1 MTSCPW
7 NIYAEQ
13 LLPLG
18 YGHPLWYPEPVG
30 GREILI
36 GDVGWFRTNGQF
48 TPLFNVKS
56 SREGPVNQQI
66 GVPRGFTVFDSPGS
80 SSRTVFTNPNS
91 IMQRSLC
98 SRTVQTREVEAELS
112 AGSGD
117 IAASGSFA
125 FQTTAD
131 CGALVLL
138 EPPAESADIES
149 KRHIVNYMRRHFDS
163 WLDFVNGQEGM
174 GLGLE
179 EQDIL
184 FVSGTTKTTH
194 WGVAAF
200 QGNGS
205 ERKEGRISAQ
215 FTPYATA
222 SFSVS
227 LAHAS
232 MPRSHY
238 RYGPHPGQEASVPV
252 TMSMLS
258 QEVQPGLTA
267 IKRDQCLFIH
277 YYKMR
282 RRRPLPKF
290 AMRAAAGPHDLGP
303 GSSDP
308 GTSDSASIVS
318 GSPSPDFV
326 LDTLPDAEML
336 VDPVDHLL
344 KYILDHSNAQM
355 AVASDQDVIALLTD
369 LSGDVYEGILHAAPE
384 IEIDDL
390 GGWSMLVSESGMN
403 VWFF

>member
-13 LLPLG
+13 LFPLG

-56 SREGPVNQQI
+56 SREDPVNQQN
-66 GVPRGFTVFDSPGS
+66 GVPRGFTVFDSPG
-80 SSRTVFTNPNS
+80 SRTVFTNPNS

-112 AGSGD
+112 A
-117 IAASGSFA
+117 GSFA

-174 GLGLE
+174 SLGLE
-179 EQDIL
+179 EQDIV
-184 FVSGTTKTTH
+184 FVSGTMKTTH

-205 ERKEGRISAQ
+205 ERKEGRIIAQ

-222 SFSVS
+222 SLSVS
-227 LAHAS
+227 LANAS

-238 RYGPHPGQEASVPV
+238 RYGPHPAQEVSVP
-252 TMSMLS
+252 
-258 QEVQPGLTA
+258 
-267 IKRDQCLFIH
+267 RNQCLFIH

-290 AMRAAAGPHDLGP
+290 AMRAAAGPHDLG
-303 GSSDP
+303 SSTLWTTCSN
-308 GTSDSASIVS
+308 TS
-318 GSPSPDFV
+318 
-326 LDTLPDAEML
+326 
-336 VDPVDHLL
+336 
-344 KYILDHSNAQM
+344 
-355 AVASDQDVIALLTD
+355 
-369 LSGDVYEGILHAAPE
+369 
-384 IEIDDL
+384 
-390 GGWSMLVSESGMN
+390 
-403 VWFF
+403 